1 MNPLKDKSI
10 IPSPVEAITLKQSIC
25 GETALPSSRKDKS
38 LESSTEDMHLCPASP
53 QEPMLQRASSS
64 RIGGPTPVTKPKD
77 QQRRAGG
84 NQRKRTS
91 KSHMSNPLNLLN
103 FQIPEAPLNSKMKD
117 QPCDTSTFFSTLG
130 DDSSV
135 IAMAST
141 RTAEQHMTKDSIRA
155 FLVDYFGDISGLLG
169 SRRGCW
175 EAFFEKTH
183 VPHYTHVR
191 NTGNILTNEGL
202 TDMFC
207 TETMVIRN
215 NSLVSVD
222 NIILMAQGTV
232 AVATYTCDQIFAYK
246 GVENSDRCVYTCVL
260 EEVNGV
266 PKMVQEQRSNGM
278 PIPRPESRWQPNA
291 ATAGPHKNIIDH
303 PAAKI
308 TGTPN
313 TGISLP
319 APPTPE
325 LMKHEV
331 PERITT
337 KKRNP
342 SAGSSQAKNATTV
355 ADKSKIPPKPQMRRG
370 SADGATTSDD
380 SALPASV
387 EATNLSPK
395 PQTRRGSNDDGATFS
410 GTTHVSPEPP
420 NHARA
425 TSMEVVPTHKARFKQ
440 AGAMQNNSQLDSSP
454 LSPTRRGTM
463 DMKTMKTQFMGAT
476 TAKGSTIPLSTPLT
490 TGNSQSNDHDS
501 HNPTI
506 VPPSRWS
513 KG

>member
-1 MNPLKDKSI
+1 MDPAKDKI
-10 IPSPVEAITLKQSIC
+10 IVPLTMEGITLKQSIC
-25 GETALPSSRKDKS
+25 GETLSNSRMNKT
-38 LESSTEDMHLCPASP
+38 LESSTEDMHLCPAP
-53 QEPMLQRASSS
+53 PEEPMLQRPASS
-64 RIGGPTPVTKPKD
+64 RIRGPTPGTPPTE
-77 QQRRAGG
+77 QQRRAGSTTK
-84 NQRKRTS
+84 QRKRTS
-91 KSHMSNPLNLLN
+91 KRHQSNPLNMLN
-103 FQIPEAPLNSKMKD
+103 FQIPEASPLDNKMKD
-117 QPCDTSTFFSTLG
+117 QKCDASTLFSTLG

-155 FLVDYFGDISGLLG
+155 FMVDYFGDINGLLG

-191 NTGNILTNEGL
+191 NTGNVLTNEGL

-207 TETMVIRN
+207 TETLIIRN

-222 NIILMAQGTV
+222 NIVLMAHGTV
-232 AVATYTCDQIFAYK
+232 AVVTYTCDQIFAYK
-246 GVENSDRCVYTCVL
+246 GTENSDRCVYTCVL

-303 PAAKI
+303 PAASI

-313 TGISLP
+313 TGISQ
-319 APPTPE
+319 PTPPASKSI
-325 LMKHEV
+325 KHEV
-331 PERITT
+331 PERIIT
-337 KKRNP
+337 KQRH
-342 SAGSSQAKNATTV
+342 SSGSQPKNIAAV
-355 ADKSKIPPKPQMRRG
+355 ADKSKIPPKPQMRRR
-370 SADGATTSDD
+370 SADGSTANDD
-380 SALPASV
+380 STLPTGV
-387 EATNLSPK
+387 EAKNFPPK
-395 PQTRRGSNDDGATFS
+395 PQMRRGSNDAGTTCS
-410 GTTHVSPEPP
+410 GTTHTSPDSP
-420 NHARA
+420 NHALA
-425 TSMEVVPTHKARFKQ
+425 TSMEGVPAHTGATH
-440 AGAMQNNSQLDSSP
+440 NSSHLDLSP

-463 DMKTMKTQFMGAT
+463 DMKTMKATISGAK
-476 TAKGSTIPLSTPLT
+476 AKGSAIPLSMPLT
-490 TGNSQSNDHDS
+490 IGNNQSNDNDS
-501 HNPTI
+501 YNPII